1 MTYETTLIQ
10 TGLTKDQ
17 ASVYEV
23 LLKHGTMPASRIPR
37 LVPISRPLAYKILQ
51 ELITLG
57 LVRKHEEKGTVATFV
72 PEHPLKLKEFIE
84 KKRIEAE
91 DAKVALDGVLGKLL
105 SDFNLTSGKPGVQFF
120 EGTEGMRAVLDD
132 ALDART
138 DILAYVDIDII
149 TRELADISKA
159 FGASRV
165 RRKIKKRNI
174 AIDTPENRKLVDAGY
189 LDAYT
194 EERLIPWSTTAFG
207 ASMQIYDDKI
217 SYLTFGA
224 QKIGVIIT
232 DPLVTQMQRTLFE
245 FTWNNPLAY
254 IPAHQVSA
262 RNTGEGRSNTA

>member
-1 MTYETTLIQ
+1 MAYETTLTQ
-10 TGLTKDQ
+10 AGLTKDQ
-17 ASVYEV
+17 ASVYEA
-23 LLKHGTMPASRIPR
+23 LLKHGTMLASRIPR
-37 LVPISRPLAYKILQ
+37 LVPISRPLAYKVLQ
-51 ELITLG
+51 ELISLG
-57 LVRKHEEKGTVATFV
+57 LVQKHEEKGAVATFI
-72 PEHPLKLKEFIE
+72 PEHPLKLKELIE

-91 DAKVALDGVLGKLL
+91 DAKLALDGVLGKLL

-120 EGTEGMRAVLDD
+120 EGTEGMRAVLAD

-138 DILAYVDIDII
+138 DILSYIDIDII
-149 TRELADISKA
+149 TRELPDISKE
-159 FGASRV
+159 FGQSRI

-254 IPAHQVSA
+254 IPQRAPDTAISSD
-262 RNTGEGRSNTA
+262 ERSKTE